1 MNISFDPAK
10 DVANRAKHGVSLAEA
25 SAMEWDTVWAKLD
38 LRRDYGERR
47 IVGIGYIG
55 LRLYCVVFT
64 DRGGER
70 RIISLR
76 KANAREV
83 AQYAQA

>member
-1 MNISFDPAK
+1 
-10 DVANRAKHGVSLAEA
+10 
-25 SAMEWDTVWAKLD
+25 
-38 LRRDYGERR
+38 
-47 IVGIGYIG
+47 
-55 LRLYCVVFT
+55 VVFT

-83 AQYAQA
+83 ARYAQA